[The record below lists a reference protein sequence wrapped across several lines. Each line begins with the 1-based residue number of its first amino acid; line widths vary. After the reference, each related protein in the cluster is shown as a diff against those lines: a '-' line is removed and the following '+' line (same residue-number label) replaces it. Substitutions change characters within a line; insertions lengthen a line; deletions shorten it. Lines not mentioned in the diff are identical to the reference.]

1 MCDKEVKSHE
11 EEKTVKK
18 RTERI
23 DESKIDWSE
32 FMDECEKWRK
42 IIHSLHLPEEV
53 LDDDDAF

>member
-1 MCDKEVKSHE
+1 MTSPRLIGVD
-11 EEKTVKK
+11 
-18 RTERI
+18 
-23 DESKIDWSE
+23 

>member
-1 MCDKEVKSHE
+1 MRKK
-11 EEKTVKK
+11 KTVKK

-23 DESKIDWSE
+23 DESKIDWSG
-32 FMDECEKWRK
+32 FMDEYEKWRK